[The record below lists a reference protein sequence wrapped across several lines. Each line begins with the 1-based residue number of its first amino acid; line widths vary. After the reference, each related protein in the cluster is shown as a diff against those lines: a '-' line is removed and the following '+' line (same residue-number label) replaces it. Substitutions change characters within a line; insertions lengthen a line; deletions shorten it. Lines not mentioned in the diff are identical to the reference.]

1 MHFQGLQ
8 NGKFGIVVVVV
19 QLIDS
24 PKAYVNLVPEM
35 VVHIQL
41 FSKYFLLVQLQATAP
56 LYKGF
61 PLAMRTEMR

>member
-24 PKAYVNLVPEM
+24 LKAYVNLVAEM
-35 VVHIQL
+35 VLHIQL
-41 FSKYFLLVQLQATAP
+41 HLKYIV
-56 LYKGF
+56 
-61 PLAMRTEMR
+61 R

>member
-24 PKAYVNLVPEM
+24 LKAYVNLVAEM
-35 VVHIQL
+35 VFHIQ
-41 FSKYFLLVQLQATAP
+41 
-56 LYKGF
+56 
-61 PLAMRTEMR
+61 